1 MLSKLA
7 DVFEGIVTVQ
17 KVFISDK
24 ATEVADVRRRNV
36 AKKLSVWLQLKI
48 STPYQVPHVLLDQV
62 HAAREL
68 KLRFEA

>member
-1 MLSKLA
+1 LV
-7 DVFEGIVTVQ
+7 DVFEGTVTVQ

-24 ATEVADVRRRNV
+24 ATEVADVRRRKV

-48 STPYQVPHVLLDQV
+48 STPYQVTHVLLDQV